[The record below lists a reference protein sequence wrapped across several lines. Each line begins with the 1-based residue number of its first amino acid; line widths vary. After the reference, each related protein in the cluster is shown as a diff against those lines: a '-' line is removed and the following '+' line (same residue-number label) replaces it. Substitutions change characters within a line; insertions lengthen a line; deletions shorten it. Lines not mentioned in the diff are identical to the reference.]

1 MAFPCSKLY
10 LNHAVFE
17 RDERREAVLGM
28 HGEES
33 MAKRL
38 LKSAGVT
45 AAVTLICMVFLYF
58 GTAGLWDVGV
68 SDRLNQRE
76 SVTNKKIY
84 IIGIDDKTLE
94 EYGPVN
100 TWSRD
105 IPARLVEM
113 LSEDKTAM
121 PAVIG
126 FDVIYSENVAEEAD
140 NRFADACREAGNVV
154 TAMSFSFREQ
164 PQRDE
169 NGRIF
174 YNPYHVEY
182 AIEPYESLRES
193 TYCGF
198 ANTLVDADGYVRQA
212 MAYLDC
218 DGERAYSL
226 SSLIYKKYQEGRG
239 EDAVFPDTY
248 GRNNRYYFSYSGK
261 PGGYSVVSMADV
273 LDGTVDA
280 KIFRDAIVLVGAYAV
295 GMQDAYMPAISHN
308 SQMYGVEIHANII
321 EALLEGRTQL
331 AVSPALYALLAG
343 ILCGIF
349 FVCVRK
355 LNILPA
361 TAVLLAAVILNA
373 VFAKFM
379 YGRGSLV
386 PVLLLPVCLAVI
398 YFERMIEGYLAEIL
412 RRRRVVNVF
421 KQYVAPQVVDK
432 ISRDRDF
439 ELVLGGENRHIAV
452 LFVDIRGFTTMS
464 ESLKPE
470 EVVEILNEYL
480 SLTTKSIFDNGG
492 TLDKFVGDATMA
504 VFNAP
509 FDLDDYIFRAVC
521 TAWDMKA
528 GADAIAEKFEKRFGK
543 SVAFGI
549 GVNCGNA
556 VVGNIG
562 CDFRMDYT
570 AIGDTVNTAARLE
583 SNAGKGQILV
593 SKEVYEAVKDRVEV
607 TPIGEIPLKGKSN
620 GVFVYQLDGVRR
632 SSADREEGNEK
643 LK

>member
-1 MAFPCSKLY
+1 MNNRKSIK
-10 LNHAVFE
+10 
-17 RDERREAVLGM
+17 EATVIICCILVCMVLGYF
-28 HGEES
+28 S
-33 MAKRL
+33 AAK
-38 LKSAGVT
+38 
-45 AAVTLICMVFLYF
+45 
-58 GTAGLWDVGV
+58 LWDAGV
-68 SDRLNQRE
+68 SDLLNQRK

-94 EYGPVN
+94 KYGAVN

-113 LSEDKTAM
+113 LSADESAA

-126 FDVIYSENVAEEAD
+126 FDVIYSENVEQEAD
-140 NRFADACREAGNVV
+140 MHFAAACKEAGNVV
-154 TAMSFSFREQ
+154 AVMSFSFKEQ
-164 PQRDE
+164 PETDAE
-169 NGRIF
+169 GNIF
-174 YNPYHVEY
+174 YNPYHVDY
-182 AIEPYESLRES
+182 VVTPYEKLREGI
-193 TYCGF
+193 TCGF
-198 ANTLVDADGYVRQA
+198 ANTLVDRDGYVRQV
-212 MAYLDC
+212 MSYLDYN
-218 DGERAYSL
+218 GERVYSF
-226 SSLIYKKYQEGRG
+226 SSQIYKIYQESQGK
-239 EDAVFPDTY
+239 EAVFPTTY

-261 PGGYSVVSMADV
+261 SGGYSVISMADV
-273 LDGTVDA
+273 LDGTVNT
-280 KIFRDAIVLVGAYAV
+280 KIFKDAIVLVGAYAV
-295 GMQDAYMPAISHN
+295 GMQDSYMPAISHN
-308 SQMYGVEIHANII
+308 SQMYGVEIHANIV

-331 AVSPALYALLAG
+331 PVSPLIYAIAAGLLCSIFL
-343 ILCGIF
+343 IL
-349 FVCVRK
+349 VRK
-355 LNILPA
+355 LKIFPA
-361 TAVLLAAVILNA
+361 SALTVVLVILDF
-373 VFAKFM
+373 VLVRVL
-379 YGRGSLV
+379 YLCGVIV
-386 PVLLLPVCLAVI
+386 PVIFLPVVFVLI
-398 YFERMIEGYLAEIL
+398 YLVRMIQGYLTEVR

-432 ISRDRDF
+432 ISKDKDF

-464 ESLKPE
+464 ESLQPE

-528 GADAIAEKFEKRFGK
+528 GADAISDKFEKRFGK

-583 SNAGKGQILV
+583 SNAKRGQILI
-593 SKEVYEAVKDRVEV
+593 SESVYEAVKERVEV
-607 TPIGEIPLKGKSN
+607 TPIGEIPLKGKN
-620 GVFVYQLDGVRR
+620 KGVFIYQLDAV
-632 SSADREEGNEK
+632 K
-643 LK
+643 K

>member
-1 MAFPCSKLY
+1 MKNRSS
-10 LNHAVFE
+10 VIT
-17 RDERREAVLGM
+17 VVVTI
-28 HGEES
+28 
-33 MAKRL
+33 L
-38 LKSAGVT
+38 LTMV
-45 AAVTLICMVFLYF
+45 CMIFGYF
-58 GTAGLWDVGV
+58 WAAGLWDAGV
-68 SDRLNQRE
+68 SDLLNQRE

-94 EYGPVN
+94 QYGPVN

-105 IPARLVEM
+105 IPARLVEV
-113 LSEDKTAM
+113 LSADASAA

-126 FDVIYSENVAEEAD
+126 FDVIYSENVEQEAD
-140 NRFADACREAGNVV
+140 VRFANACKEAGNVV
-154 TAMSFSFREQ
+154 TAMTFSFKEQ
-164 PQRDE
+164 PEKDAE
-169 NGRIF
+169 GNVI
-174 YNPYHVEY
+174 YNPYYVDY
-182 AIEPYESLRES
+182 VVAPYESLRES
-193 TYCGF
+193 TTCGF
-198 ANTLVDADGYVRQA
+198 VNTLVDRDGYVRQT
-212 MAYLDC
+212 MAYLDYQ
-218 DGERAYSL
+218 GERVYHF
-226 SSLIYKKYQEGRG
+226 SSQIYKLYQESQGK
-239 EDAVFPDTY
+239 EAIFPTTY

-261 PGGYSVVSMADV
+261 SGGYNVVSMADV

-280 KIFRDAIVLVGAYAV
+280 KIFQDAIVLVGAYAV
-295 GMQDAYMPAISHN
+295 GMQDSYMPAISYN

-331 AVSPALYALLAG
+331 PVAPVVYAIAAGLLSG
-343 ILCGIF
+343 ILLLLM
-349 FVCVRK
+349 RRMK
-355 LNILPA
+355 ILPA
-361 TAVLLAAVILNA
+361 SVLLVVLVALDLFLGRVLYLRGIIVPVIFLPV
-373 VFAKFM
+373 VFALI
-379 YGRGSLV
+379 YLGR
-386 PVLLLPVCLAVI
+386 VI
-398 YFERMIEGYLAEIL
+398 QGYLTEIR
-412 RRRRVVNVF
+412 RRRRVVDVF

-432 ISRDRDF
+432 ISKDKDF

-464 ESLKPE
+464 ESLQPE

-528 GADAIAEKFEKRFGK
+528 GADAISEKFEKRFGK

-583 SNAGKGQILV
+583 SNAKRGQILI
-593 SKEVYEAVKDRVEV
+593 SEAVYEAVKERVEV
-607 TPIGEIPLKGKSN
+607 TPVGEIPLKGKSK
-620 GVFVYQLDGVRR
+620 GVFIYQLDAVR
-632 SSADREEGNEK
+632 K
-643 LK
+643 